1 VTLIPSNS
9 TVVVETKFTPPL
21 TVNVSGAAGGPPG
34 LVTRLLKPKV
44 SVLVAGNTLAS
55 VAPAGE
61 PYPNHWPTVRIVVA
75 IGAALAVYGALRLG
89 LKVALPLAVG
99 AAGLSAAKILK

>member
-1 VTLIPSNS
+1 MALPGTA
-9 TVVVETKFTPPL
+9 VVIETKYFPPL
-21 TVNVSGAAGGPPG
+21 TVNVTAGGGAPPS
-34 LVTRLLKPKV
+34 LVVRLLKPKV
-44 SVLVAGNTLAS
+44 SVLLGGAEVAN

-61 PYPNHWPTVRIVVA
+61 PFPNEWPRVRIVVA
-75 IGAALAVYGALRLG
+75 VVAALAVYGALRLG